1 MASRSINYLGAM
13 CLAAVMEFSGAVLA
27 GAGVT
32 DTIRNGI
39 VDTAQFEGNPPLLML
54 GMVCAVIAS
63 SLCLTLATKIG
74 MPVSSTHTLIGGL
87 IGFGIAA
94 LGTGAVKWVSN
105 EPGALPISS
114 GVVQVCLLLNPNLF
128 HSLRMRR
135 RIRKLTA
142 LILTRFS

>member
-1 MASRSINYLGAM
+1 
-13 CLAAVMEFSGAVLA
+13 MEFSGAVLA

-39 VDTAQFEGNPPLLML
+39 VDTAQFEDNPPVLML
-54 GMVCAVIAS
+54 GMVCAVVAS
-63 SLCLTLATKIG
+63 ALCLTIATKVG

-105 EPGALPISS
+105 EPGVSPISS
-114 GVVQVCLLLNPNLF
+114 GVVQVCRSLGLNRAFL
-128 HSLRMRR
+128 SVASRDTQAD
-135 RIRKLTA
+135 KTC
-142 LILTRFS
+142 SC